1 MFRVNW
7 HPLLLHA
14 CLLVQMNDL
23 LAANQQEEHL
33 QTAGQGLSADASSG
47 GFIINAERRS
57 ILFIDDCVD
66 EASFRD

>member
-1 MFRVNW
+1 
-7 HPLLLHA
+7 
-14 CLLVQMNDL
+14 MNDL